1 MKLSW
6 TYYGVVMEI
15 LAMKLSWT
23 YLLSSCHGHTYY
35 EVVMDIKVV
44 LSVDALSVV
53 KDRWDAHAV
62 VEHVVVDLV
71 AFNNQQNN

>member
-1 MKLSW
+1 
-6 TYYGVVMEI
+6 
-15 LAMKLSWT
+15 
-23 YLLSSCHGHTYY
+23 
-35 EVVMDIKVV
+35 MDIKVV

-53 KDRWDAHAV
+53 KDLGDAHAI